1 MAKHYAQIKL
11 KNGTHIQIDVQRTK
25 DYQNIRNKI
34 INTKKT
40 FVDLI
45 DSCTIKTDEVVL
57 IELLTYAIEGEEKD
71 ED

>member
-1 MAKHYAQIKL
+1 MAKHYAQITL
-11 KNGTHIQIDVQRTK
+11 KNGTHIQIGVQRAK
-25 DYQNIRNKI
+25 DYQDIRNKI

-45 DSCTIKTDEVVL
+45 DSCTVKTDEVVL
-57 IELLTYAIEGEEKD
+57 MELLTHTLEEEEKD